1 VAGDQKKFQLAISHA
16 GRFSQAGDWT
26 EALKAY
32 RFALA
37 EFPNNQ
43 EAIIGFGQAAYS
55 AGQLQIAQRAFQ
67 QALKLN
73 PSDWQVLNYVGDIQ
87 EQLGQLDSAAETY
100 FRIGNILSAQDNFEA
115 AIEAWSQATSLAPN
129 HADAHRKLAQ
139 GWLEQA
145 NPRSAARQLLT
156 LAAVY
161 QSQNS
166 YPQAL
171 EVVQEAG
178 ELIGDDPGISAA
190 LEALD
195 RRVPIDPQKLSET
208 PPVKEVEEE
217 SWPDMADF
225 SQSYQ
230 DEMFLDGEDPFAF
243 EEEIQKEAPKGGLIE
258 AAQQNA
264 VAELANVIFED
275 EGGTYTGTIP
285 RDELNMLIMQ
295 ALDLQSREQT
305 TEAVNNYRQ
314 VIRAGVNSPAIF
326 FNLGL
331 LSKELGQHDEAI
343 KMLKAAAQAN
353 KYSIP
358 AQFALGG
365 AYFSEN
371 DLESAIRHS
380 VEAVRLI
387 DLETVDQYHAQR
399 IVEYYD
405 SLADNILAEGDQQK
419 ITAFIAALETFFAKS
434 DWQQKVYQARQR
446 MNSVAEDDR
455 IMSLAEFLET
465 PETEVVISTLAVT
478 GEYMKRNLL
487 MTASEECLRA
497 IQHAPSYLP
506 LHARLAEILLKQDH
520 TDAAINK
527 YLYIAKVYQ
536 IRNQL
541 DQAINVFQKILRL
554 APMDV
559 VVRSK
564 LIDLYISSQNIEQ
577 ALDQYLTLANS
588 YYQLAQVDRAL
599 EKYSEALRLT
609 ADIPADA
616 DAWKAQILSSMG
628 DIYNQRFDWG
638 RAAASFE
645 ELRKIRPND
654 ERTSRQLVDLY
665 FKQRKTD
672 QAVSSLDS
680 LLTLYQKQNNN
691 EKSLEL
697 LRELVINY
705 PENTPLRE
713 RLAAIY
719 SQNNMQKEAIAEYD
733 ALGEMQM
740 EKGLWD
746 DAARTIQRILDLGPE
761 DAEGYRLL
769 LSKIRGGNV

>member
-1 VAGDQKKFQLAISHA
+1 MAGDQKKFQLAMSHA
-16 GRFSQAGDWT
+16 GRFSQEGNWS

-37 EFPNNQ
+37 EFPNDQ

-100 FRIGNILSAQDNFEA
+100 FRIGNIFAAQDNFEA
-115 AIEAWSQATSLAPN
+115 AIEAWTQATSLAPN
-129 HADAHRKLAQ
+129 HAEAHRKLAQ
-139 GWLEQA
+139 GWLEQG
-145 NPRSAARQLLT
+145 NPRLAARQLLI

-161 QSQNS
+161 QSQTS

-171 EVVQEAG
+171 EAVQEAG
-178 ELIGDDPGISAA
+178 DLIGEDPGISAA

-195 RRVPIDPQKLSET
+195 QQVPIDPQKLSET
-208 PPVKEVEEE
+208 PPPVEVEEE
-217 SWPDMADF
+217 PWSDMADF

-243 EEEIQKEAPKGGLIE
+243 EEEGQKETPQGGLVE
-258 AAQQNA
+258 TAQQNA
-264 VAELANVIFED
+264 LAELANVIFED

-295 ALDLQSREQT
+295 ALDLQSREEIS
-305 TEAVNNYRQ
+305 EAVNNYRQ
-314 VIRAGVNSPAIF
+314 VIRAGVNSPALF

-331 LSKELGQHDEAI
+331 LNKALAAYDEAI
-343 KMLKAAAQAN
+343 KMLKAATQTDQ
-353 KYSIP
+353 YRIP

-365 AYFSEN
+365 AYQAAN
-371 DLESAIRHS
+371 DLESAIRHF
-380 VEAVRLI
+380 VEAVRLV
-387 DLETVDQYHAQR
+387 DLETVDQYHAQSL
-399 IVEYYD
+399 VDYYD
-405 SLADNILAEGDQQK
+405 GLAEEMIAEGDQAK
-419 ITAFIAALETFFAKS
+419 LTAFMGALKNFFARS

-446 MNSVAEDDR
+446 MNSVAENNR
-455 IMSLAEFLET
+455 VMSLAEFLKT

-497 IQHAPSYLP
+497 IQNAPSYLP

-536 IRNQL
+536 IRNQM
-541 DQAINVFQKILRL
+541 DQAINIFQKILRL

-599 EKYSEALRLT
+599 EKYNEALRLT
-609 ADIPADA
+609 ADMPDA
-616 DAWKAQILSSMG
+616 DTWKAQILSSMG

-638 RAAASFE
+638 QAAASFE
-645 ELRKIRPND
+645 ALRKIRPND
-654 ERTSRQLVDLY
+654 ERTARQLVELY
-665 FKQRKTD
+665 FKQRKID
-672 QAVSSLDS
+672 QAVSALDS
-680 LLTLYQKQNNN
+680 LLTLYQQQNRY
-691 EKSLEL
+691 EKSAEL
-697 LRELVINY
+697 LKELVINY
-705 PENTPLRE
+705 PENMPLRE
-713 RLAAIY
+713 RLATIY
-719 SQNNMQKEAIAEYD
+719 SQNNMKKEAIAEFD

-746 DAARTIQRILDLGPE
+746 DAAKTIQRILDLGPE

-769 LSKIRGGNV
+769 LSKIRGGGV